1 MTILITGAA
10 GFIGSHV
17 AEAYLNQGK
26 SVIGLD
32 NLNDF
37 YDPEIKK
44 ENISQLKKYDMFKFV
59 EGDILDENV
68 IDELFSKTKI
78 SLLVHLAA
86 MAGVRP
92 SISQSS
98 YYTDVNI
105 KGTVNLL
112 EACKKYQVKK
122 ILFASSS
129 SVYGNNK
136 KVPFSEE
143 DVVDYPVSPYAAT
156 KKAGELIC
164 HTYSHLYDL
173 SIACLRFFT
182 VYGPKQRPEMAI
194 HLFTDAIQ
202 KGRPISV
209 FNEGHCLR
217 DYTYIDDIV
226 QGMLSIAKNDFK
238 FDVINLGESETI
250 STLDMIRLIE
260 KELGKK
266 AQLNLLPAQPGDVDQ
281 TFADIS
287 RAKQIYDYQPK
298 VSIQDGIK
306 RFVAWYLAK
315 LE

>member
-17 AEAYLNQGK
+17 AEAYLIQGN

-44 ENISQLKKYDMFKFV
+44 ENISQLEKYETFKFV
-59 EGDILDENV
+59 KGDILDENV
-68 IDELFSKTKI
+68 IDELFSTTKI

-202 KGRPISV
+202 NGRPISV

-226 QGMLSIAKNDFK
+226 QGMLSIAKSDFK

-260 KELGKK
+260 KELGKR
-266 AQLNLLPAQPGDVDQ
+266 AQLNLLAAQPGDVDQ

-287 RAKQIYDYQPK
+287 RAKQKYDYRPK

-315 LE
+315 LG

>member
-17 AEAYLNQGK
+17 AEAYLIQGN

-44 ENISQLKKYDMFKFV
+44 ENISHLEKYETFKFV
-59 EGDILDENV
+59 KGDILDENV
-68 IDELFSKTKI
+68 IDELFSTTKI

-202 KGRPISV
+202 NGRPISV

-226 QGMLSIAKNDFK
+226 QGMLSIAKSDFK

-260 KELGKK
+260 KELGKR
-266 AQLNLLPAQPGDVDQ
+266 AQLNLLAAQPGDVDQ

-287 RAKQIYDYQPK
+287 RAKQKYDYRPK

-315 LE
+315 LG